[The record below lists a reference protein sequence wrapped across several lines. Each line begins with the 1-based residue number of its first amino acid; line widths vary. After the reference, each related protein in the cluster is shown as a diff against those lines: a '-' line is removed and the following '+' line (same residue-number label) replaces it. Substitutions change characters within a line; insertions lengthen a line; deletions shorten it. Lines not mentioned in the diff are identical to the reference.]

1 MPSSNSNPRAAH
13 PQRKTINSQQAV
25 VSSSRVP
32 WHYCA
37 SNPRMITQ
45 SRDASSALAT
55 RTATAAEPTRTSQK
69 SSELRSVS
77 KARRPAGSA
86 PQCCKPQIGHS
97 VMCRSV
103 RAGVRA
109 CGREHLQRQ
118 QQQQASPKQR
128 KRVFLASPPLPSLGA
143 SLEYASGRKMRHPR
157 SKWEKGVRPWPA
169 HPAACCA
176 AGPTRDA
183 LACGGPNGLCSQL
196 LVSLL
201 LLAGVV
207 CAGSARAMYLGWGS
221 CLLVGFLFLV
231 SFCEVRVLV
240 SSTLCLFACG
250 REL

>member
-1 MPSSNSNPRAAH
+1 MPSSNSNSSAAQH
-13 PQRKTINSQQAV
+13 TPLPQRKTINSQQAV

-86 PQCCKPQIGHS
+86 PQCCKPQIGYS

-128 KRVFLASPPLPSLGA
+128 KRVFLASPPLPRSQFRVRERAKDETSQVQMGEGSAPVA
-143 SLEYASGRKMRHPR
+143 SASR
-157 SKWEKGVRPWPA
+157 SV
-169 HPAACCA
+169 
-176 AGPTRDA
+176 
-183 LACGGPNGLCSQL
+183 LCSW
-196 LVSLL
+196 
-201 LLAGVV
+201 ADAR
-207 CAGSARAMYLGWGS
+207 CAGMWWS
-221 CLLVGFLFLV
+221 
-231 SFCEVRVLV
+231 
-240 SSTLCLFACG
+240 
-250 REL
+250 